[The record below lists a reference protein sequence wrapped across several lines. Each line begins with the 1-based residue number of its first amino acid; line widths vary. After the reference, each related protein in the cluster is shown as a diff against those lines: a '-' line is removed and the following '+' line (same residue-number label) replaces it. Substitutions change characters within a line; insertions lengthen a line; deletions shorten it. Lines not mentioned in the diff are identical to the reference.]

1 MKKIYFDESCI
12 ADGVYA
18 GMPMSIYHADP
29 AISKSGLSDF
39 AQSPA
44 HYIGRREEPEKK
56 SKSMDLGSLVHSMI
70 LEPDKK
76 DAYVVA
82 PKINK
87 NTKEYKAWAAAHSG
101 NLIVDQET
109 YQDAQRMAAN
119 VAAHPAASILTTG
132 GQSEVGVFWTD
143 PERNIRIKVR
153 PDHLPGGTVVT
164 DLKTTRDA
172 SEAMFGTQSFNLK
185 YHWSAALTL
194 RVLSRVTGQAF
205 TDYYL
210 VAVENSAPFAVA
222 VYLFDAIQVRLAAE
236 QIDKQLDLYAKCYH
250 AKNWPGY
257 PEIVQPVKW
266 PRWAWN
272 VMSPRSDEELFE

>member
-44 HYIGRREEPEKK
+44 HYIGRRQEPDKP
-56 SKSMDLGSLVHSMI
+56 SKSMDLGSLVHSLI

-76 DAYVVA
+76 DFVVA
-82 PKINK
+82 PQLNK
-87 NTKEYKAWAAAHSG
+87 NTKDYKQWAAAHAG
-101 NLIVDQET
+101 KLIVDQKT
-109 YQDAQRMAAN
+109 YDDAQHMAEN
-119 VAAHPAASILTTG
+119 VAAHPAASILTAG
-132 GQSEVGVFWTD
+132 GQSEVGVIWTD
-143 PERNIRIKVR
+143 QERDIRIKVR

-164 DLKTTRDA
+164 DLKSTRDA
-172 SEAMFGTQSFNLK
+172 SLALFGAQSFNLK
-185 YHWSAALTL
+185 YHISAALTL
-194 RVLSRVTGQAF
+194 RVLSRVTGQTF

-210 VAVENSAPFAVA
+210 VAVENSAPFSVA
-222 VYLFDAIQVRLAAE
+222 VYLFDKIQIRLASD
-236 QIDKQLDLYAKCYH
+236 QIDQLLDHYAECYH

-257 PEIVQPVKW
+257 PEEVRPVSW

-272 VMSPRSDEELFE
+272 VMSPRNDEDLFE